1 MVSLSSFTKE
11 YKIPKS
17 SAHSKLQDA
26 GYDTSNG
33 LSPEAQRFLAVE
45 YGIDLDAAADVEVV
59 VDDDAPAGE
68 ITISAWGQDIEF
80 NGAEIV
86 GLTNGTCAHI
96 TAINQIGSVAS
107 QLRQG
112 IERIRQQAQ
121 TEYLEVSAAARD
133 QEAELDELNHA
144 ITQARAESTVLEAI
158 KQDRLNQALDA
169 KARLENLRKKK

>member
-33 LSPEAQRFLAVE
+33 LSPDAQRFLAAE
-45 YGIDLDAAADVEVV
+45 YGIDLDAAADVDVV
-59 VDDDAPAGE
+59 VDDDAPPGE

-96 TAINQIGSVAS
+96 AAMDQIGSVAT

-112 IERIRQQAQ
+112 VERIRQQAQ
-121 TEYLEVSAAARD
+121 SDYLAISAAARD
-133 QEAELDELNHA
+133 QEAELDELNHVL
-144 ITQARAESTVLEAI
+144 TQTRAEVTLLETM